1 MLSSRKQ
8 IELLTMEKQIKHPSG
23 AIRSCTESKIDYSSL
38 FDGPMADRYAKH
50 MTEAAKTKG
59 KKNWMKAHTEEDLE
73 RFVEGALRHIRQW
86 YRGDTDE
93 DHAAAVIFN
102 IFGAEHVKEQLN
114 GKD

>member
-1 MLSSRKQ
+1 MSTHYDEFYRAYEEDQKV
-8 IELLTMEKQIKHPSG
+8 HPSG
-23 AIRSCTESKIDYSSL
+23 AVRSSTEGKIDYSHL

-73 RFVEGALRHIRQW
+73 RFIDGALRHMRQW

-93 DHAAAVIFN
+93 DHAAAIIFN
-102 IFGAEHVKEQLN
+102 IIGAEHVKEQL
-114 GKD
+114 DEQE